1 MQDEQIL
8 DLYFARDEQAIRE
21 SETKYGGYCRKV
33 AGNILTVDQDVEEA
47 VSDTW
52 LHAWNAIPPQ
62 RPTVLRLFFAKITR
76 NCAYN
81 IYRTQAA
88 QKRGSGELVLALEE
102 LGECVSPGSDPAQAV
117 DAKALAA
124 SIRGFLESIPLRERR
139 VFILRY
145 FYVENAASIACKC
158 GLTQSNVL
166 QILSRT
172 RRKLKSYLIREGY
185 EL

>member
-1 MQDEQIL
+1 MQDEKIL
-8 DLYFARDEQAIRE
+8 DLYFARNEEAIRE

-33 AGNILTVDQDVEEA
+33 AGNILAADEDVEEA
-47 VSDTW
+47 VNDTW

-62 RPTVLRLFFAKITR
+62 RPTVLRLFFAKIAR

-81 IYRTQAA
+81 IHRAQAA
-88 QKRGSGELVLALEE
+88 QKRCSGELVLALEE
-102 LGECVSPGSDPAQAV
+102 LGECVSPGGDPAQAV

-124 SIRGFLESIPLRERR
+124 SIRSFLESIPLRERR
-139 VFILRY
+139 IFVLRY
-145 FYVENAASIACKC
+145 FFVENTASIASQC
-158 GLTQSNVL
+158 GLSQNNVL

-172 RRKLKSYLIREGY
+172 RRKLKSYLVQEGY